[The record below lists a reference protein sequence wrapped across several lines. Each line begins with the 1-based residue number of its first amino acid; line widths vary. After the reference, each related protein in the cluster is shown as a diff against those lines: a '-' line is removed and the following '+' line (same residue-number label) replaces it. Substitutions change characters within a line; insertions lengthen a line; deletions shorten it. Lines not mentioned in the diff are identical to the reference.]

1 MQLIELVGDFGS
13 ASGYVVESN
22 REQVRNYLAKHTEAS
37 ILLADWLKEHCHH
50 VAFLKSLTVEEM
62 ERGQG
67 HGNELLEQF
76 IAEAEDVG
84 ADAILLIADSGEVQA
99 EGFDLTSWYESFEFV
114 QVLATTGGPLMVYP
128 REIGER
134 LKASF
139 E

>member
-1 MQLIELVGDFGS
+1 MQLIELAEHFGS
-13 ASGYVVESN
+13 ASGYVVESS
-22 REQVRNYLAKHTEAS
+22 RVQVGNYLAEHTEDN
-37 ILLADWLKEHCHH
+37 LRVADWLKEHCHE
-50 VAFLKSLTVEEM
+50 VALLKTITVEKT

-99 EGFDLTSWYESFEFV
+99 EGFDLTSWYEGFDFV
-114 QVLATTGGPLMVYP
+114 QVLATTSGPLMAYP
-128 REIGER
+128 SEIGER